1 MAKMKLKTLS
11 GAKKRF
17 KMTASGK
24 IKRNA
29 SKRRH
34 IQTKKTTKLTRGLA
48 CGATLTRS
56 RSLSIAI
63 FSASRGLIM
72 PICAPSAPIRRIS
85 LSRICSLISSS
96 LDLLL
101 LAIVTHLPQVYE
113 MTKAAAIESS
123 RRTYEVAHL
132 SCVIMV

>member
-34 IQTKKTTKLTRGLA
+34 ILTKKTTKLTRGLRMPKYVDKTNEA
-48 CGATLTRS
+48 AVKKNDALRW
-56 RSLSIAI
+56 
-63 FSASRGLIM
+63 LITKTFKGQ
-72 PICAPSAPIRRIS
+72 
-85 LSRICSLISSS
+85 
-96 LDLLL
+96 LLP
-101 LAIVTHLPQVYE
+101 VTDKGDIKHGSY
-113 MTKAAAIESS
+113 
-123 RRTYEVAHL
+123 
-132 SCVIMV
+132 

>member
-34 IQTKKTTKLTRGLA
+34 ILTKKDHQADPPA
-48 CGATLTRS
+48 CVCPSTLTRPTRLPS
-56 RSLSIAI
+56 R
-63 FSASRGLIM
+63 
-72 PICAPSAPIRRIS
+72 
-85 LSRICSLISSS
+85 
-96 LDLLL
+96 
-101 LAIVTHLPQVYE
+101 
-113 MTKAAAIESS
+113 K
-123 RRTYEVAHL
+123 
-132 SCVIMV
+132 

>member
-34 IQTKKTTKLTRGLA
+34 ILTKKTTKLTRGL
-48 CGATLTRS
+48 RMPKYVDIPN
-56 RSLSIAI
+56 LSSNTIKL
-63 FSASRGLIM
+63 RLLI
-72 PICAPSAPIRRIS
+72 CT
-85 LSRICSLISSS
+85 
-96 LDLLL
+96 
-101 LAIVTHLPQVYE
+101 V
-113 MTKAAAIESS
+113 
-123 RRTYEVAHL
+123 
-132 SCVIMV
+132 

>member
-34 IQTKKTTKLTRGLA
+34 ILTKKTTKLTDRK
-48 CGATLTRS
+48 S
-56 RSLSIAI
+56 
-63 FSASRGLIM
+63 
-72 PICAPSAPIRRIS
+72 
-85 LSRICSLISSS
+85 
-96 LDLLL
+96 
-101 LAIVTHLPQVYE
+101 VV
-113 MTKAAAIESS
+113 
-123 RRTYEVAHL
+123 
-132 SCVIMV
+132 